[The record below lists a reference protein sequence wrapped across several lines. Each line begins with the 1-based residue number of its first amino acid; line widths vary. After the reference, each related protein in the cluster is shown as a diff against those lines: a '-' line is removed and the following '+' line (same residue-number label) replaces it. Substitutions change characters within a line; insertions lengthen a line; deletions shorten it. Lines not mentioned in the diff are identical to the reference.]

1 MDLNTI
7 MITGNLTA
15 DGVLRYTQNG
25 TPIINIRAACNNRF
39 NSNGDAMTD
48 FFNVS
53 IWCSAEHKDSAHFF
67 VQRLKKGIKIAVT
80 GSMVSSDYVDSTG
93 KNRTSWSISTRKS
106 QVVLLTKLDSDQ
118 LDPVV
123 KEQQQPLPEEPSSD
137 LGAAFQELTDDDG
150 SLPF

>member
-67 VQRLKKGIKIAVT
+67 AAAEKGNQDCRYRLNGFFRLC
-80 GSMVSSDYVDSTG
+80 G
-93 KNRTSWSISTRKS
+93 
-106 QVVLLTKLDSDQ
+106 
-118 LDPVV
+118 
-123 KEQQQPLPEEPSSD
+123 
-137 LGAAFQELTDDDG
+137 
-150 SLPF
+150 